1 MNKKIKSVALGLLMS
16 IFPFTT
22 SLAVFELP
30 SKIDFSDDYALYSYA
45 QANAD
50 TYKSLRGYNTKLE
63 YKKFINF
70 KRSIFGNFAD
80 FFRRYGC
87 KRTILFMLFLAQEVY
102 DMPGLCVNGIL
113 IKCDCY
119 CMTFDENEG
128 LLRIE
133 LFSKEEKVFE
143 LLF

>member
-1 MNKKIKSVALGLLMS
+1 MNKKIKSVALGLLMA

-30 SKIDFSDDYALYSYA
+30 SKVDFSDDYTLYSYA

-50 TYKSLRGYNTKLE
+50 TYKSLRGYNTELE

-70 KRSIFGNFAD
+70 KRSIFGNFEN
-80 FFRRYGC
+80 FFQKYGC

-102 DMPGLCVNGIL
+102 DMPDLCANGIL
-113 IKCDCY
+113 IKSDCY

-128 LLRIE
+128 LLRIK
-133 LFSKEEKVFE
+133 LFSNGEEIFE